1 MTDSKWIEVDGA
13 KGEGGGQ
20 MVRSSLAL
28 SMVTGKRVRISN
40 VRAGREK
47 PGLMRQ
53 HLTCVQA
60 AAEVSGA
67 KVTGDKLG
75 STAITFEPGPVKPG
89 EYHFRIGTA
98 GSASLVLQTLLPALI
113 LGDKPSAIVVEGGT
127 HNTHA
132 PPFEFLQRAFVPL
145 VNRMGPRIH
154 VSLEQY
160 GFYPAGGG
168 ELRAEIQPAP
178 FLKAYDI
185 VERGDIVRRQ
195 VSAVVAHLALHIA
208 EREVDVIQ
216 RGLSWDASETHCE
229 SVRARCPGNYLWLEM
244 ESQQVTE
251 VVTGFG
257 KLNVKA
263 EIVARDA
270 MEEARD
276 YLKANVPI
284 GIHLADQWMLPLAIS
299 AWQSRQLGIRGGGQ
313 FKTQPLTLHSTT
325 HLAIIEK
332 FLGVE
337 STIEAQENRAQLVTL
352 F

>member
-1 MTDSKWIEVDGA
+1 MTDSKWIEIDGSH
-13 KGEGGGQ
+13 GEGGGQ

-28 SMVTGKRVRISN
+28 SMVTGKRVRIEN

-60 AAEVSGA
+60 AAEISGA

-75 STAITFEPGPVKPG
+75 STAITFEPCEVKPG
-89 EYHFRIGTA
+89 DYHFRIGTA

-113 LGDKPSAIVVEGGT
+113 IGETPSTIVVEGGT

-132 PPFEFLQRAFVPL
+132 PPFEFLQKAFVPL
-145 VNRMGPRIH
+145 VNRMGPSIQL
-154 VSLEQY
+154 SLEQY

-168 ELRAEIQPAP
+168 EVRATIQPST
-178 FLKAYDI
+178 FLKAFDI

-195 VSAVVAHLALHIA
+195 VSSVVSHLPMHIA

-216 RGLSWDASETHCE
+216 RGLNWDTSETLCE
-229 SVRARCPGNYLWLEM
+229 SVRARCPGNYLWIEM
-244 ESQQVTE
+244 ESQHVTE
-251 VVTGFG
+251 VITGFG
-257 KLNVKA
+257 RLNVKA

-270 MEEARD
+270 MDEARA
-276 YLKANVPI
+276 YIKADVPV

-299 AWQSRQLGIRGGGQ
+299 AWQSRQQGVQGGGK
-313 FKTQPLTLHSTT
+313 FTTQPLTLHSTT
-325 HLAIIEK
+325 HLSIIEK
-332 FLGVE
+332 FLGLKP
-337 STIEAQENRAQLVTL
+337 TIESQEHRTQLVCIA
-352 F
+352 